1 MQYFRTAV
9 WVAAAV
15 VCALP
20 ASAPR
25 ADLIDHMT
33 LHGFCGASAAASTC
47 SDNGTITPTN
57 QNPLLQF
64 GFNRSPDSN
73 NGLTTPTFE
82 LVALVPSANPA
93 QTITYTGSGGGISG
107 TVTLGA
113 VAGVFGS
120 GDLDAF
126 LNLTRIMGGGPA
138 NPIGGFQDGE
148 TNQGLPSTG
157 FDVYTG
163 TFGTPNFDLATDPTF
178 VPGGAFTGTL
188 PVGTELYALL
198 LGPSAGQRQDATA
211 LSGTLI
217 VVSSIVTTQQPIPE
231 PSTLALVGG
240 ALAALG
246 FFRRR
251 RSA

>member
-1 MQYFRTAV
+1 MGFAVRPQPRRHAATTAR
-9 WVAAAV
+9 
-15 VCALP
+15 
-20 ASAPR
+20 SR
-25 ADLIDHMT
+25 
-33 LHGFCGASAAASTC
+33 
-47 SDNGTITPTN
+47 PTN

-64 GFNRSPDSN
+64 GFNRSPDN
-73 NGLTTPTFE
+73 NNNLTIPRTFE

-93 QTITYTGSGGGISG
+93 QTLTYTGSGAGISG

-113 VAGVFGS
+113 VAGTFGS
-120 GDLDAF
+120 GFLDTF
-126 LNLTRIMGGGPA
+126 LGLTSVGGPA
-138 NPIGGFQDGE
+138 NPFGGFDSGS
-148 TNQGLPSTG
+148 TNQGLPSTS

-163 TFGTPNFDLATDPTF
+163 VFTGNVDFTLATDPTF
-178 VPGGAFTGTL
+178 VPGGAFTGAL
-188 PVGTELYALL
+188 PVGTELYGLI

-217 VVSSIVTTQQPIPE
+217 VATSIVTTQQPIPE